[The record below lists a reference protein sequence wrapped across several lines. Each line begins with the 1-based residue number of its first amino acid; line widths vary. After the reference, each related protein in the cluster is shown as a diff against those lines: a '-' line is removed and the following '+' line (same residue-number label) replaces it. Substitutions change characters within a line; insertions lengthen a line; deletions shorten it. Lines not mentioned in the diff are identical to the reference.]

1 MLESNIVWR
10 LAEGASRKHEVNLKE
25 SQGAEQKLPSNIAH
39 LAAEEKPTEELWVL
53 LLMAFV
59 YLFFGGVRTVKRN

>member
-10 LAEGASRKHEVNLKE
+10 LAEGASPKHQVNLKE
-25 SQGAEQKLPSNIAH
+25 SQGAEQKLPSNKAH
-39 LAAEEKPTEELWVL
+39 IAEEKPTEELWVL

-59 YLFFGGVRTVKRN
+59 YLFFWGVRTVKRN